1 MYERIKN
8 DILGKKYSLSIAFV
22 SERKSRQINKK
33 YRKKDKAANVLAF
46 PLDSDHG
53 EIILCKPVIKKE
65 AKNWDKTFEEFMG
78 FLVIHGMFHLKGM
91 RHSSKMEE
99 AETKY
104 DQKYFHRYRRGHLR
118 HSSSGGR
125 ISQRRKIS
133 ENNRSRR
140 KRN

>member
-65 AKNWDKTFEEFMG
+65 AKN
-78 FLVIHGMFHLKGM
+78 
-91 RHSSKMEE
+91 
-99 AETKY
+99 KY
-104 DQKYFHRYRRGHLR
+104 DQKYFHRHRRGHLR